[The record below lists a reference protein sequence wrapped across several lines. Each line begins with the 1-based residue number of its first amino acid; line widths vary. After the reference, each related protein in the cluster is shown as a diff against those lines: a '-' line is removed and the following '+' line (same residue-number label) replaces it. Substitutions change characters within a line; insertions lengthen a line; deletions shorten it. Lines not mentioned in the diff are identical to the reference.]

1 MKKDYSNETIGLTLQ
16 NARLAAKVTQAEIA
30 EISGL
35 SKNHISAV
43 ERGVCKISLDLLLS
57 YCDALKTSPN
67 AILGIGNIIP
77 ELQTALT
84 ALNKKEQKK
93 LAEII
98 HLIKEE
104 S

>member
-57 YCDALKTSPN
+57 LSNDSLECGREKVSGCPDVRTS
-67 AILGIGNIIP
+67 AQIYQGTYLG
-77 ELQTALT
+77 
-84 ALNKKEQKK
+84 
-93 LAEII
+93 
-98 HLIKEE
+98 
-104 S
+104 